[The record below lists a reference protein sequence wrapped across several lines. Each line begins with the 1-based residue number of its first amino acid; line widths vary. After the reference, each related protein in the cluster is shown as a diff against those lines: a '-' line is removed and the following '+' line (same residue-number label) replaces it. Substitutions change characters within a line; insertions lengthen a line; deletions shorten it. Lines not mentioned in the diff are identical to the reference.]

1 MSLLGLTTHTNRPCN
16 IDLSSPRAWY
26 AAAAITVFVLTTQL
40 NSLLKA
46 LGVTEMLE
54 WRVVLSI
61 RNALEVTICLAGV
74 APVGRAL
81 VFAFI
86 APFAEE
92 VLFRGFMFRQ
102 LYRRARLGFW
112 ISALLPSALFAA
124 AHLYQSRNLGEMVG
138 ILAVTGLGG
147 IGFCWVFM
155 RWQDNLWA
163 VFGLHALMNL
173 WWEVFAVDDTALGGW
188 LANGARL
195 LTIALAILLTI
206 YKDKIWKP
214 TAMEAKTS
222 ARRLVPSPACGGG
235 LGRGR
240 ISPEGLESTADVVG
254 CAPRSGTRP

>member
-1 MSLLGLTTHTNRPCN
+1 MN
-16 IDLSSPRAWY
+16 LSSPRAWY

-46 LGVTEMLE
+46 LGVTEMFE
-54 WRVVLSI
+54 WPVVLSI
-61 RNALEVTICLAGV
+61 RNALEVALCLAGIAIVHRFGLSRSVRELGLV
-74 APVGRAL
+74 APIGRAL

-86 APFAEE
+86 ATLPMLVTFASTTVNPKMTVLGVVVFCFVAPFAEE

-102 LYRRARLGFW
+102 FYRRARLGFW

-124 AHLYQSRNLGEMVG
+124 AHLYQSRNLGETVG

-155 RWQDNLWA
+155 KWQDNLWA

-173 WWEVFAVDDTALGGW
+173 WWEVFAVDDSALGGW

-206 YKDKIWKP
+206 HKDKIWKP
-214 TAMEAKTS
+214 LPIEAENV
-222 ARRLVPSPACGGG
+222 RLGDQA
-235 LGRGR
+235 
-240 ISPEGLESTADVVG
+240 A
-254 CAPRSGTRP
+254 A

>member
-1 MSLLGLTTHTNRPCN
+1 MN
-16 IDLSSPRAWY
+16 LSSPRGWY
-26 AAAAITVFVLTTQL
+26 AAAAITVFIVTTQL
-40 NSLLKA
+40 NGILKA
-46 LGVTEMLE
+46 VGLTQMLE
-54 WRVVLSI
+54 WPIVLGI
-61 RNALEVTICLAGV
+61 RNALEVTVCLIGV
-74 APVGRAL
+74 AIVHRFGFSRSARELGMLAPVGRAL

-86 APFAEE
+86 ATLPMLITFASTTVNPKMTVLGALVFCFIAPFAEE
-92 VLFRGFMFRQ
+92 VIFRGFMFRQ
-102 LYRRARLGFW
+102 LYRRARFGFW

-124 AHLYQSRNLGEMVG
+124 AHLYQSQNLGEMVG

-155 RWQDNLWA
+155 KWQDNLWA

-214 TAMEAKTS
+214 LPIEAENVRGGDQ
-222 ARRLVPSPACGGG
+222 APA
-235 LGRGR
+235 
-240 ISPEGLESTADVVG
+240 
-254 CAPRSGTRP
+254 

>member
-1 MSLLGLTTHTNRPCN
+1 MN
-16 IDLSSPRAWY
+16 LSSPRAWY
-26 AAAAITVFVLTTQL
+26 AAAAITVFGLTTQL

-46 LGVTEMLE
+46 LGLTEMLE
-54 WRVVLSI
+54 WPVVLGI
-61 RNALEVTICLAGV
+61 RNALEVALCLAGIAIVHRFGLSRSARELGLV

-86 APFAEE
+86 ATLPMVVTFASTTVNPKMTVLGVAVFCFAAPFAEE

-124 AHLYQSRNLGEMVG
+124 AHLYQSRNLEEMVG

-155 RWQDNLWA
+155 KWQDNLWA

-173 WWEVFAVDDTALGGW
+173 WWEVFAVDDTTLGGW

-214 TAMEAKTS
+214 LPIEAENV
-222 ARRLVPSPACGGG
+222 RLGDQA
-235 LGRGR
+235 
-240 ISPEGLESTADVVG
+240 A
-254 CAPRSGTRP
+254 A